1 MNGYAQ
7 DSAQRRGLWPRSGGN
22 APRQRNPKAAS
33 ETGLQRQPLVGRSS
47 LPPFGRP
54 QIPHRETCNIA
65 GGIGNTASANPNAR
79 KLSGAAAVSALGLV
93 VAMVSASAGA
103 RVAVALEPH
112 RLTQG
117 PVVTTAASQSTPSL
131 LAGAIERVAARVVP
145 SVVELQTDQGGQ
157 WLEGSG
163 IVLSSDG
170 LIMTNAHVVS
180 AAAAGDPADQ
190 GVARTLVTSV
200 DGRTAPFAV
209 VATDSAS
216 DIAVVR
222 AQGSL
227 QLAPITLGS
236 SVNLRVGQPVVAIGS
251 PLGLGGTVTSGII
264 SALNRR
270 ILVAV
275 NPEDPPSVRNAI
287 QTDAPINPGNSG
299 GALVDM
305 NGQLIGMTS
314 AIETL
319 GCAPDAPCGS
329 IGLGFAIPVDQ
340 AKQIT
345 QQLIATRTA
354 SPALPA
360 GGR

>member
-1 MNGYAQ
+1 MNGPAQ
-7 DSAQRRGLWPRSGGN
+7 HSAPRRGRWPRSGEN
-22 APRQRNPKAAS
+22 APRRRHHQAAS
-33 ETGLQRQPLVGRSS
+33 ETGGQQQPLVGRLS
-47 LPPFGRP
+47 LPPVRRS
-54 QIPHRETCNIA
+54 QIPHRETSNIPV
-65 GGIGNTASANPNAR
+65 GIGNEASAHPNPR

-93 VAMVSASAGA
+93 VAMVSASVGA

-112 RLTQG
+112 RLAQG
-117 PVVTTAASQSTPSL
+117 PVVTAAASQPTASL
-131 LAGAIERVAARVVP
+131 LAGAIERVAAKVLP
-145 SVVELQTDQGGQ
+145 SVVELQVDQGGQ

-163 IVLSSDG
+163 IVLTSDG

-190 GVARTLVTSV
+190 GAARTLVTSV

-209 VATDSAS
+209 VATDIAS

-264 SALNRR
+264 SALNRP
-270 ILVAV
+270 IAV
-275 NPEDPPSVRNAI
+275 PTNPEDPPSVRNAI

-305 NGQLIGMTS
+305 NGQLIGITS

-340 AKQIT
+340 AKQVAR
-345 QQLIATRTA
+345 QLIATRTA
-354 SPALPA
+354 SPALLG

>member
-1 MNGYAQ
+1 M
-7 DSAQRRGLWPRSGGN
+7 
-22 APRQRNPKAAS
+22 
-33 ETGLQRQPLVGRSS
+33 
-47 LPPFGRP
+47 
-54 QIPHRETCNIA
+54 C
-65 GGIGNTASANPNAR
+65 
-79 KLSGAAAVSALGLV
+79 ALGLV
-93 VAMVSASAGA
+93 VAMVSFSVGA

-112 RLTQG
+112 PLVQG
-117 PVVTTAASQSTPSL
+117 PVVTAAASQSAANV
-131 LAGAIERVAARVVP
+131 LAGPIERVAAKVLP
-145 SVVELQTDQGGQ
+145 SVVELQIDQGGQ
-157 WLEGSG
+157 LLAGSG

-190 GVARTLVTSV
+190 GAARTLVTSA
-200 DGRTAPFAV
+200 DGATAPFAV
-209 VATDSAS
+209 VAIDIAS

-222 AQGSL
+222 AQGNL

-236 SVNLRVGQPVVAIGS
+236 SVDLRVGQPVAAIGS

-264 SALNRR
+264 SALNRP
-270 ILVAV
+270 IPVAA
-275 NPEDPPSVRNAI
+275 NPQDPSTVRNII

-319 GCAPDAPCGS
+319 GCAQDVACGS

-340 AKQIT
+340 AARVA

-354 SPALPA
+354 SPASPT
-360 GGR
+360 GGK

>member
-1 MNGYAQ
+1 VQ
-7 DSAQRRGLWPRSGGN
+7 Q
-22 APRQRNPKAAS
+22 
-33 ETGLQRQPLVGRSS
+33 QPPVERFS
-47 LPPFGRP
+47 LPPFRRP
-54 QIPHRETCNIA
+54 QNPHRETSNITV
-65 GGIGNTASANPNAR
+65 GIGNEASAHPKAR
-79 KLSGAAAVSALGLV
+79 KLSVAAAVSALGLV
-93 VAMVSASAGA
+93 VAMVSASVGA

-112 RLTQG
+112 PLAQG
-117 PVVTTAASQSTPSL
+117 PIVAAAASPLTASV
-131 LAGAIERVAARVVP
+131 LAGPIERVAAKVLP
-145 SVVELQTDQGGQ
+145 SVVELQIDQGGQ
-157 WLEGSG
+157 GLEGSG

-180 AAAAGDPADQ
+180 AAAAGDPVDQ
-190 GVARTLVTSV
+190 GAARTLVTSA

-209 VATDSAS
+209 VATDIAS

-222 AQGSL
+222 AQGNL

-264 SALNRR
+264 SALNRP
-270 ILVAV
+270 IPISA
-275 NPEDPPSVRNAI
+275 NPEDPSSVRNVI

-305 NGQLIGMTS
+305 NGQLIGITS

-319 GCAPDAPCGS
+319 GCAQDAPCGS

-340 AKQIT
+340 AKHVA

-360 GGR
+360 GGK